1 MDLPTTYLEHIN
13 ENPISGAVKLC
24 GFIRFTNDQNPEW
37 SDDLIDLTL
46 QAFTVL
52 EALISE
58 GQISV
63 KTVLPSIWE
72 GSPIEMAMAA
82 LGFVLAVEE
91 ELANQASAIK
101 LNSYRQKYSNLL
113 SKRPAYEFTE
123 GDIEQIQEH
132 VNQLRKLLQ
141 AATDLD
147 EGHRARMLKRLE
159 AFQAELHKKMSDLT
173 KFFGF
178 MGDMGVA
185 IRKLGQDAK
194 PIVDRY
200 EQIIRAGWQ
209 AEARSAGLPHDSEM
223 PRIGHDETGRLEK
236 E

>member
-1 MDLPTTYLEHIN
+1 MDLPTRYLEHIN
-13 ENPISGAVKLC
+13 ENPISGALELC
-24 GFIRFTNDQNPEW
+24 GYIRVTNSQSNEW
-37 SDDLIDLTL
+37 TDDLIDLTL
-46 QAFTVL
+46 QGFAAL
-52 EALISE
+52 EVVISE

-63 KTVLPSIWE
+63 ETELPSIWE
-72 GSPIEMAMAA
+72 GSPVQMALEA
-82 LGFVLAVEE
+82 LGFLEAIEQ
-91 ELANQASAIK
+91 ELMQQASAIK
-101 LNSYRQKYSNLL
+101 LNGYRQKFSNIL

-141 AATDLD
+141 AATDLE

-159 AFQAELHKKMSDLT
+159 AFQRELHKKMSDLS

-185 IRKLGQDAK
+185 MRTLGQDAK

-223 PRIGHDETGRLEK
+223 PRIGHDETDRLEK

>member
-1 MDLPTTYLEHIN
+1 MDLPEKYLELIN
-13 ENPISGAVKLC
+13 ENPIQGVAELC
-24 GFIRFTNDQNPEW
+24 TYIRVANDQNPEW

-46 QAFTVL
+46 QAFAVL

-58 GQISV
+58 GQISIE
-63 KTVLPSIWE
+63 TLLPSIWQ
-72 GSPIEMAMAA
+72 GSPIDMAATA
-82 LGFVLAVEE
+82 LGFIVAVEE
-91 ELANQASAIK
+91 ELMHQASAIK
-101 LNSYRQKYSNLL
+101 LNGYRQKYSNLL

-159 AFQAELHKKMSDLT
+159 AFQAELHKKMSDLS

-185 IRKLGQDAK
+185 MRKLGQDAK

-223 PRIGHDETGRLEK
+223 PRIGHEESNRLEK
-236 E
+236 D

>member
-1 MDLPTTYLEHIN
+1 MDLPTEYLERISK
-13 ENPISGAVKLC
+13 NPIGGAVDLC
-24 GFIRFTNDQNPEW
+24 AYIRVTHDQYHEWNDG
-37 SDDLIDLTL
+37 LIDLTL
-46 QAFTVL
+46 QAFAALEVL
-52 EALISE
+52 VSE
-58 GQISV
+58 EQISV
-63 KTVLPSIWE
+63 DTEPPDIWNL
-72 GSPIEMAMAA
+72 SPIEMAMAA
-82 LGFVLAVEE
+82 LGFIHTIEQ
-91 ELANQASAIK
+91 ELSQQASKIK
-101 LNSYRQKYSNLL
+101 LNAYRQRFSDLL
-113 SKRPAYEFTE
+113 STRPAYEFTE

-159 AFQAELHKKMSDLT
+159 AFQRELHKKMSDIT

-185 IRKLGQDAK
+185 MSKLGQDAK

-200 EQIIRAGWQ
+200 EQIMRAGWQ

-223 PRIGHDETGRLEK
+223 PRIGHDESNRLEK

>member
-1 MDLPTTYLEHIN
+1 MDLPTKYLENIS
-13 ENPISGAVKLC
+13 ENPISGALGLC
-24 GFIRFTNDQNPEW
+24 TFIRDAHEKYHDWNEG
-37 SDDLIDLTL
+37 LIELTL
-46 QAFTVL
+46 QAFAALEVL
-52 EALISE
+52 VSE
-58 GQISV
+58 EQISV
-63 KTVLPSIWE
+63 DSELPDIWQL
-72 GSPIEMAMAA
+72 SPIDMAQKA
-82 LGFVLAVEE
+82 LGFILGIEE
-91 ELANQASAIK
+91 ELKQQASRIK
-101 LNSYRQKYSNLL
+101 LNDYRQKCSNLL

-147 EGHRARMLKRLE
+147 EGHQARMLKRLE
-159 AFQAELHKKMSDLT
+159 AFQSELHKKMSDLT

-185 IRKLGQDAK
+185 MRKLGQDAK

-223 PRIGHDETGRLEK
+223 PRIGHDDANKLEK
-236 E
+236 

>member
-1 MDLPTTYLEHIN
+1 MDLPTKYLELIS
-13 ENPISGAVKLC
+13 ENPISGALELC
-24 GFIRFTNDQNPEW
+24 AYIRVTNDQYHEW
-37 SDDLIDLTL
+37 NDGLIDLTL
-46 QAFTVL
+46 QAFAALEVL
-52 EALISE
+52 VSE
-58 GQISV
+58 EQISV
-63 KTVLPSIWE
+63 DAELPDIWQY
-72 GSPIEMAMAA
+72 SPIDMASTA
-82 LGFVLAVEE
+82 LGFIHSIEQ
-91 ELANQASAIK
+91 ELTQQASTIK
-101 LNSYRQKYSNLL
+101 LNDYRQKFSNLL

-123 GDIEQIQEH
+123 GDIKQIQEH
-132 VNQLRKLLQ
+132 VNQLRELLQ
-141 AATDLD
+141 AATEFD

-159 AFQAELHKKMSDLT
+159 AFQGELHKKMSDLT

-185 IRKLGQDAK
+185 MRTLGQDAK

-223 PRIGHDETGRLEK
+223 PRIGHDETNKLEK